1 MLILDRRVKVIHCII
16 MSHLT
21 TTVTLKKWGNSL
33 GLLLPAPVVKAI
45 HLGSGTKVEIE
56 VSEDSIVIRKASGQS
71 KIEEMCAAITAGNI
85 HPGTEWGSP
94 RGNEAW

>member
-1 MLILDRRVKVIHCII
+1 MGQEVIHRIT
-16 MSHLT
+16 MSATT

-45 HLGSGTKVEIE
+45 HLGAGTKVEID

-71 KIEEMCAAITAGNI
+71 KIEEMCAAITDENI
-85 HPGTEWGSP
+85 HSGTKWGSP
-94 RGNEAW
+94 QGNEAW

>member
-1 MLILDRRVKVIHCII
+1 MILDRRVKVIHRLI

-33 GLLLPAPVVKAI
+33 GLLLPAPIVKAI
-45 HLGSGTKVEIE
+45 HLGSGTKVEID

-85 HPGTEWGSP
+85 HPGTEWGRP
-94 RGNEAW
+94 QGNEAW